1 MKDNLGNLGIFDH
14 SNLVNDIIGR
24 LPIILGNSPGGPI
37 FTISL
42 KTFEPLLVLN
52 SLENPINVSAGQ
64 GYLYIDMNALDVDL
78 SLLKEVLAA
87 PL

>member
-1 MKDNLGNLGIFDH
+1 MLGDSL
-14 SNLVNDIIGR
+14 
-24 LPIILGNSPGGPI
+24 GGPA
-37 FTISL
+37 FTMGL